1 MTIKRLLPI
10 FVAAIMITSMSLTHS
25 KSSAMPTMSTMANHK
40 LAGTVVII
48 RGPTVHLVTNQ
59 SVRIMWK
66 TAGMSD
72 TVVEFGYTDSNLNM
86 SSINSTLSV
95 VHRADIDG
103 LKINTT
109 YYYRV
114 SSNGTTSAIYHF
126 KTAPADGQPF
136 KLIVLGDNRPG
147 SDTAPEQ
154 PAVLSEII
162 NQVIAENPD
171 IVVMTGDYIYSLST
185 SDSSNWNIWAKF
197 TNISDRL
204 GHYVPIYAVIGNHD
218 YQDSQGTLRPQF
230 FLDAF
235 EQFNEPNLYSSF
247 DFAGVHFTILNSE
260 EKGYEGQIR
269 GEQWNWL
276 VNDLTAA
283 GNRTK
288 FVFAHRPLYPLK
300 HIGSAMDVNQTNK
313 AALQQLFEDKNVT
326 LFAAGHDHLFNRLT
340 VNGVVHVIT
349 GGAGAP
355 LYSNPW
361 GGNYYHY
368 FRVAVRSDT
377 INMTSVRPDGTD
389 VENYKLPYYG
399 PIEIEIRGFANTSHK
414 QAGTIPEILFSENPT
429 IVQYSWD
436 QGANTT
442 TLTGIPNIEGEHSLD
457 VYAQNSR
464 GTWSHAHF
472 VFTAI
477 ITTTSTTTVTST
489 ETTGTN
495 TPPPPDAIPYT
506 IDPTTMMLI
515 TAGTITTVA
524 VIIAIYAIYTTRRK

>member
-1 MTIKRLLPI
+1 
-10 FVAAIMITSMSLTHS
+10 
-25 KSSAMPTMSTMANHK
+25 MPTVSSSTEHK
-40 LAGTVVII
+40 LADTVTII

-66 TAGMSD
+66 TNGMSD

-86 SSINSTLSV
+86 SSVNSTLSV
-95 VHRADIDG
+95 THKADIDH
-103 LKINTT
+103 LKTNTT

-114 SSNGTTSAIYHF
+114 SSNSTTSAIYHF

-136 KLIVLGDNRPG
+136 KLIILGDNRPG

-154 PAVLSEII
+154 PAVLGEII
-162 NQVIAENPD
+162 DQVIAEDPD

-185 SDSSNWNIWAKF
+185 SDSTNWNTWSKF

-218 YQDSQGTLRPQF
+218 YQDSQGTPRPQY

-235 EQFNEPNLYSSF
+235 EQFNEPNLYLSF
-247 DFAGVHFTILNSE
+247 NFAGVHFTILNSE

-283 GNRTK
+283 GSRTK

-326 LFAAGHDHLFNRLT
+326 LFAVGHDHLFNRLT

-368 FRVAVRSDT
+368 FRVNVQSNA
-377 INMTSVRPDGTD
+377 INMTSVKPDGTE
-389 VENYKLPYYG
+389 VEKYQLPYYG
-399 PIEIEIRGFANTSHK
+399 PIEIEIRGYANTSHMR
-414 QAGTIPEILFSENPT
+414 AGTIPEILFSEVPT
-429 IVQYSWD
+429 TVQYSWD
-436 QGANTT
+436 QGANSTV
-442 TLTGIPNIEGEHSLD
+442 LTEIPNIEGEHTLD
-457 VYAQNSR
+457 VYAQNSK
-464 GTWSHAHF
+464 GTWSHARF

-477 ITTTSTTTVTST
+477 TTTTVTTTTTSTTG
-489 ETTGTN
+489 TGT
-495 TPPPPDAIPYT
+495 TPHPDAIPYT
-506 IDPTTMMLI
+506 IDSTTMILI
-515 TAGTITTVA
+515 SAGVITTVA
-524 VIIAIYAIYTTRRK
+524 VIVAVWAIKNRATGSHT